1 MSTRYIQ
8 SRRAVRTERTAA
20 AIEAAALR
28 EVSLR
33 GYRALRLDDV
43 ARRARV
49 ARRTLYLHAPSKER
63 LLERALRGRADG
75 LVRRVE
81 RWRPRSEGAQ
91 DVIDD
96 LVGLHARSYR
106 AEKALLD
113 VLLDGGLPRSGALIL
128 RELDG
133 VRLAIISRTMADLGR
148 RGALRI
154 RSTDA
159 TALAHALL
167 AYPTWRVALT
177 GPAGRH
183 ARRVVT
189 AALRTSVL
197 G

>member
-1 MSTRYIQ
+1 MSGRYVQSERARATQRTGTAIQ
-8 SRRAVRTERTAA
+8 
-20 AIEAAALR
+20 AAALR
-28 EVSLR
+28 ELSLR
-33 GYRALRLDDV
+33 GYRGLRLDDV

-63 LLERALRGRADG
+63 LVERALRRRADG

-81 RWRPRSEGAQ
+81 RWRPRDGGGEAA
-91 DVIDD
+91 IDE
-96 LVGLHARSYR
+96 LVALHARSYR

-113 VLLDGGLPRSGALIL
+113 TLLDGGLPRSGAAIL
-128 RELDG
+128 RELDA
-133 VRLAIISRTMADLGR
+133 VRLDIISRTMAELAR
-148 RGALRI
+148 NGALRI
-154 RSTDA
+154 RATDA

-183 ARRVVT
+183 ARRVIT
-189 AALRTSVL
+189 AALRTAVV